1 MSFDPSWVQLSV
13 GTVSAHQALCSFQAS
28 KRKSNPRKHAACT
41 FFFPLGNFPTVIQAI
56 RFQTSYR
63 IISAKCSV
71 CKGQSAR
78 SKAHQHTPSSTPPT
92 LGSPPRLLGSTNTT
106 GGKNADLP
114 LSTKLYLEQPCTLYI
129 LYKSKHYDNIHES
142 INVNKTTNFLTE
154 AHYVSIVG
162 TQLIF
167 IESHL
172 CLTLM

>member
-106 GGKNADLP
+106 GGKMLTSLFLLNYTWN
-114 LSTKLYLEQPCTLYI
+114 SHVPCTFYI
-129 LYKSKHYDNIHES
+129 NQSTMITFMN
-142 INVNKTTNFLTE
+142 
-154 AHYVSIVG
+154 
-162 TQLIF
+162 Q
-167 IESHL
+167 
-172 CLTLM
+172 